1 MEESDWPQL
10 VFTIL
15 AFIIYFF
22 VLSKM
27 NNVRESNIVYDK
39 GLSDYMFV
47 HFIRFV
53 KYTDDSIDDYLRGY
67 YSFMSL
73 KYDDYTAKH
82 ILKKA
87 KKHLEKNKDV
97 EKKVRKS
104 HNLTHVDKIRI
115 LNFLFEMAASD
126 GRMSIKE
133 LAYLE
138 SVYKLMN
145 VSDLVFKKIKAKYIK
160 EEEKNAYSEPKTFSS
175 RKTLLS
181 EAAQILN
188 IDKNADFDIVKKA
201 YRTLAKIHHP
211 DKYAQQGDEAIAK
224 AEKQFQI
231 IKEAYD
237 YIKMSRGVK

>member
-160 EEEKNAYSEPKTFSS
+160 EEEEKNE
-175 RKTLLS
+175 
-181 EAAQILN
+181 
-188 IDKNADFDIVKKA
+188 
-201 YRTLAKIHHP
+201 
-211 DKYAQQGDEAIAK
+211 
-224 AEKQFQI
+224 I